1 MNILEVEDMV
11 KGLPDD
17 RLQQEAEMPTGQ
29 VPQFLVV
36 SEIQRRSDM
45 RQRFAE
51 RQQQQPQG
59 TVKDQVLQQGI
70 ASMVPQ
76 DPQMQPAMMGQQ
88 PQMPQ
93 EMMPPQGMPMDQ
105 PPMGMYRGGVV
116 RMAEGLQAPFS
127 EDDPRI
133 QYLMQLRDSGRFPT
147 LESVLK
153 ELEGQYFDA
162 SEEATLQRVTDEPTS
177 VVGPP
182 NTKEL
187 GLNVTNIPMTDIVQE
202 GNRAYDALQQVFMEA
217 TMQPDAYSQDA
228 YADIFARQEG
238 NVPYGLEFA
247 TPRTTDDLLSPRVG
261 VTTREM
267 AQSQTLPNVPV
278 ERPAPSQRGI
288 GSAPEGTADAL
299 QAQIQALRGTPST
312 PAAQADFDL
321 PEFTMPDFA
330 SYRQTINAALAPP
343 SATGSRS
350 VGNLLGS
357 DMPALSNVSGAAPS
371 PRVAEEILAQT
382 PTGGGTNVADLINQ
396 ALAPPP
402 ATGGRSVGN
411 LFGSDMP
418 APSSVDGSAPVSAP
432 PAVDTPDLAAQL
444 IAESQARRGT
454 EPGAAVGTFDAPAP
468 QDNALIEQLIAGSEA
483 RRGREPSSAVGDF
496 SQSTNDSPRRQAMLA
511 SMERIRE
518 AQANAPLLPFIPEGT
533 KSQIIAR
540 GRENPILSQIEEIA
554 AADDLARSRER
565 MLASLEGTPLE
576 GIYDSPLSQAPRVNM
591 MDLIKIAD
599 NQSGAV
605 QTDGG
610 RGLLTGSATD
620 PEVVETALTRDTS
633 SSLSERSTTVDEK
646 DTSRGGTAG
655 KSVQG
660 TGSPYPEFEALRGRQ
675 RQIAAGDVGF
685 AGQEAARGLSF
696 AEMLRTRERPELS
709 YEGLASKYQE
719 QMESQLDEIKSERGA
734 QALIALGAGIARG
747 DLGAGLS
754 DAGKAVATSNA
765 QRRALQA
772 RQQAIQMGLEKSQI
786 DAAFAN
792 QVKKEQDQIDAMRFE
807 IDTLNK
813 LGVAVNKS
821 EQTILNFDLAL
832 ESKLASLAST
842 DRYRD
847 QQFKSQDAL
856 NRRAA
861 LDFVTDSMRDMG
873 LAGKSDEAISNI
885 QDILLRKAAR
895 TLQISVADLTEDE
908 NQEEE
913 SDDQVISFDREG
925 NRI

>member
-1 MNILEVEDMV
+1 
-11 KGLPDD
+11 
-17 RLQQEAEMPTGQ
+17 
-29 VPQFLVV
+29 
-36 SEIQRRSDM
+36 
-45 RQRFAE
+45 
-51 RQQQQPQG
+51 
-59 TVKDQVLQQGI
+59 
-70 ASMVPQ
+70 
-76 DPQMQPAMMGQQ
+76 
-88 PQMPQ
+88 
-93 EMMPPQGMPMDQ
+93 MDQ

-187 GLNVTNIPMTDIVQE
+187 GLNVTNIPMTDIVKE

-288 GSAPEGTADAL
+288 GIAPEGTADAL

-357 DMPALSNVSGAAPS
+357 DMPALSNVSGTAPS

-382 PTGGGTNVADLINQ
+382 STGGGTNVADLINQ

-483 RRGREPSSAVGDF
+483 RRGREPSPAVIGDLTNAEDRRSELLERLGQPDRSLGPVGRFFQDVASAEMP
-496 SQSTNDSPRRQAMLA
+496 QPRQELVRRRRLEAATA
-511 SMERIRE
+511 S
-518 AQANAPLLPFIPEGT
+518 
-533 KSQIIAR
+533 
-540 GRENPILSQIEEIA
+540 
-554 AADDLARSRER
+554 
-565 MLASLEGTPLE
+565 
-576 GIYDSPLSQAPRVNM
+576 SPLAAQLVAESQARRDREPSAAIGNFEE
-591 MDLIKIAD
+591 LIDIAN
-599 NQSGAV
+599 NQSSAV

-633 SSLSERSTTVDEK
+633 SSLSDRSTTVDEK

-895 TLQISVADLTEDE
+895 TLQISVADLIEDE
-908 NQEEE
+908 KQEEE

>member
-76 DPQMQPAMMGQQ
+76 DPQMQPAMMGMQQ
-88 PQMPQ
+88 PMPSQM
-93 EMMPPQGMPMDQ
+93 EMQQSPMPPPIQ
-105 PPMGMYRGGVV
+105 
-116 RMAEGLQAPFS
+116 MAEGRMTPFL
-127 EDDPRI
+127 DDPR
-133 QYLMQLRDSGRFPT
+133 LAELRAQG
-147 LESVLK
+147 L
-153 ELEGQYFDA
+153 
-162 SEEATLQRVTDEPTS
+162 TDEQIAQ
-177 VVGPP
+177 
-182 NTKEL
+182 EIRRL
-187 GLNVTNIPMTDIVQE
+187 GLNEERMAQLGLPTIGT
-202 GNRAYDALQQVFMEA
+202 MEA

-238 NVPYGLEFA
+238 KVPYGLEFA

-454 EPGAAVGTFDAPAP
+454 EPGAAVGTFDAPVP

-496 SQSTNDSPRRQAMLA
+496 IQSTNDSPRRQAMLA

-518 AQANAPLLPFIPEGT
+518 AQENAPLLPLIPEGT
-533 KSQIIAR
+533 KSEIIAR
-540 GRENPILSQIEEIA
+540 RRLAEE
-554 AADDLARSRER
+554 
-565 MLASLEGTPLE
+565 
-576 GIYDSPLSQAPRVNM
+576 SQARRDREPSAAIGNFEE
-591 MDLIKIAD
+591 LIDIAN
-599 NQSGAV
+599 NQSSAV

-633 SSLSERSTTVDEK
+633 SSLSDRSTTVDEK

-655 KSVQG
+655 
-660 TGSPYPEFEALRGRQ
+660 
-675 RQIAAGDVGF
+675 
-685 AGQEAARGLSF
+685 
-696 AEMLRTRERPELS
+696 
-709 YEGLASKYQE
+709 
-719 QMESQLDEIKSERGA
+719 
-734 QALIALGAGIARG
+734 
-747 DLGAGLS
+747 
-754 DAGKAVATSNA
+754 
-765 QRRALQA
+765 
-772 RQQAIQMGLEKSQI
+772 
-786 DAAFAN
+786 
-792 QVKKEQDQIDAMRFE
+792 
-807 IDTLNK
+807 
-813 LGVAVNKS
+813 
-821 EQTILNFDLAL
+821 
-832 ESKLASLAST
+832 
-842 DRYRD
+842 
-847 QQFKSQDAL
+847 
-856 NRRAA
+856 
-861 LDFVTDSMRDMG
+861 
-873 LAGKSDEAISNI
+873 
-885 QDILLRKAAR
+885 
-895 TLQISVADLTEDE
+895 
-908 NQEEE
+908 
-913 SDDQVISFDREG
+913 
-925 NRI
+925 

>member
-1 MNILEVEDMV
+1 MNILEIEDMI
-11 KGLPDD
+11 KGLPDQA
-17 RLQQEAEMPTGQ
+17 LQREAQMPSGQ

-36 SEIQRRSDM
+36 SEIQRRGDM
-45 RQRFAE
+45 RKRFQE
-51 RQQQQPQG
+51 RQPQG
-59 TVKDQVLQQGI
+59 TIKDQVIQEGI
-70 ASMVPQ
+70 AAMAPPE
-76 DPQMQPAMMGQQ
+76 PQMQSAMMGMQQ
-88 PQMPQ
+88 PQMA
-93 EMMPPQGMPMDQ
+93 
-105 PPMGMYRGGVV
+105 PPMQ
-116 RMAEGLQAPFS
+116 MAEGRAIPFP
-127 EDDPRI
+127 DDPR
-133 QYLMQLRDSGRFPT
+133 LAELRAQG
-147 LESVLK
+147 L
-153 ELEGQYFDA
+153 
-162 SEEATLQRVTDEPTS
+162 TDEQIAQ
-177 VVGPP
+177 
-182 NTKEL
+182 EIRRL
-187 GLNVTNIPMTDIVQE
+187 GLNEERMAQFGLPTIGT
-202 GNRAYDALQQVFMEA
+202 MEA

-228 YADIFARQEG
+228 YADIFARQQG
-238 NVPYGLEFA
+238 NIPAGMEFID
-247 TPRTTDDLLSPRVG
+247 PRKTDDLLSPQVG
-261 VTTREM
+261 FTTREM
-267 AQSQTLPNVPV
+267 AQAQTLPNVPV
-278 ERPAPSQRGI
+278 ERPAPLQRGI

-299 QAQIQALRGTPST
+299 QAQIQALRST
-312 PAAQADFDL
+312 PASPVAQADFNL
-321 PEFTMPDFA
+321 PDVAMPDFA

-343 SATGSRS
+343 PATGGRS

-357 DMPALSNVSGAAPS
+357 DMPALSNVSGPAAS

-382 PTGGGTNVADLINQ
+382 STDDGTNVVDLINQ

-444 IAESQARRGT
+444 IAESQARRG
-454 EPGAAVGTFDAPAP
+454 
-468 QDNALIEQLIAGSEA
+468 
-483 RRGREPSSAVGDF
+483 REPSSAVTGGLSDAQF
-496 SQSTNDSPRRQAMLA
+496 QARNREIVSGLVPEFMKADPSTNLFSFIRDPSGRNVSDSSERAALLE
-511 SMERIRE
+511 SMERIER
-518 AQANAPLLPFIPEGT
+518 AKSDAPLIPFLPEGT
-533 KSQIIAR
+533 KSEIIAR
-540 GRENPILSQIEEIA
+540 RRLAEE
-554 AADDLARSRER
+554 
-565 MLASLEGTPLE
+565 
-576 GIYDSPLSQAPRVNM
+576 SQARRDREPSAAIGNFEE
-591 MDLIKIAD
+591 LIDIAN
-599 NQSGAV
+599 NQSSAV

-620 PEVVETALTRDTS
+620 SEVVETALTRDTS
-633 SSLSERSTTVDEK
+633 SSLSDRSTTVDEK

-660 TGSPYPEFEALRGRQ
+660 TGSQYLELEGLRNRQ
-675 RQIAAGDVGF
+675 AQIAASDVGF

-696 AEMLRTRERPELS
+696 AELLRTRERPELS

-861 LDFVTDSMRDMG
+861 LDFVTDSMREMG
-873 LAGKSDEAISNI
+873 LAGKSDEAISNV
-885 QDILLRKAAR
+885 QDILLQKAAR
-895 TLQISVADLTEDE
+895 TLNISVAELTKDE
-908 NQEEE
+908 EQEEE
-913 SDDQVISFDREG
+913 SDDQVISFDEQG
-925 NRI
+925 KRI

>member
-187 GLNVTNIPMTDIVQE
+187 GLNVTNIPMTDIAQE
-202 GNRAYDALQQVFMEA
+202 GNRAYDALQQVYGMEA
-217 TMQPDAYSQDA
+217 TMQPDAYSQNA

-238 NVPYGLEFA
+238 NVPYGMEFV
-247 TPRTTDDLLSPRVG
+247 TPRTTDDLLSPPVG

-299 QAQIQALRGTPST
+299 QAQIQALRSTPAS
-312 PAAQADFDL
+312 PAAQADFAMPD
-321 PEFTMPDFA
+321 FAMPDFA

-357 DMPALSNVSGAAPS
+357 DMPALSNVSGTAPS

-382 PTGGGTNVADLINQ
+382 STGGGTNVADLINQ

-454 EPGAAVGTFDAPAP
+454 EPGAAVGTFDAPVP
-468 QDNALIEQLIAGSEA
+468 QDNALIEQLLAGSEA

-496 SQSTNDSPRRQAMLA
+496 SQSINDSPRRQAMLA

-518 AQANAPLLPFIPEGT
+518 AQENAPLLPLIPEGT
-533 KSQIIAR
+533 KSEIIAR
-540 GRENPILSQIEEIA
+540 RRLAEE
-554 AADDLARSRER
+554 
-565 MLASLEGTPLE
+565 
-576 GIYDSPLSQAPRVNM
+576 SQARRDREPSAAIGNFEE
-591 MDLIKIAD
+591 LIDIAN
-599 NQSGAV
+599 NQSSAV

-633 SSLSERSTTVDEK
+633 SSLSDRSNTVDEK

-696 AEMLRTRERPELS
+696 AELLRTRERPELS

-786 DAAFAN
+786 DATFAN

-885 QDILLRKAAR
+885 QDVLLKKAAR
-895 TLQISVADLTEDE
+895 TLQISVADLIEDE
-908 NQEEE
+908 KQEEE